1 MPGRRRTPP
10 TLVVYAKDK
19 DRVSRFYR
27 ATLGLDA
34 VESEPSYDRLAGHG
48 IALVVHAI
56 PAPIAADIQV
66 TRPPRLREETPFKP
80 IFACADLRAV
90 RKAARATGGG
100 LAPARARWR
109 WDGRILLDGWD
120 PEGNVVQF
128 AQPEAP
134 PAPPPAS
141 ARRAKR

>member
-1 MPGRRRTPP
+1 MPGRRRIPP

-27 ATLGLDA
+27 ATLGLEA

-48 IALVVHAI
+48 IALSVHAI
-56 PAPIAADIQV
+56 RGPLAENIRLE
-66 TRPPRLREETPFKP
+66 RPPRLREATPFKP
-80 IFACADLRAV
+80 IFACADLRVV

-100 LAPARARWR
+100 LRPARSSWR

-120 PEGNVVQF
+120 PEGNIVQF
-128 AQPEAP
+128 AQPDAA
-134 PAPPPAS
+134 PAPR
-141 ARRAKR
+141 ARR